1 MVPVPREIHP
11 VYRELKEEDM
21 GTKGTILAIAT
32 VASLSLV
39 TAACGSEDEPKSD
52 RGTSS
57 SASVTVDPTAGLVGP
72 GCADYVKAAPSGA
85 GSLAGMAKDPVAVAA
100 SHNPMLKTLTA
111 AVSGTLNKDVNLKDT
126 LNGGEYTVF
135 APVDEAFA
143 KLPREAVKTLGTS
156 AGAETLTKVL
166 TYHLVNGQKSPDQVE
181 GTFKT
186 VNGADLTVKGSGD
199 NLTVGA
205 DNAQVICGGIK
216 TANATVYLIDSV
228 LMPPSS

>member
-1 MVPVPREIHP
+1 
-11 VYRELKEEDM
+11 M
-21 GTKGTILAIAT
+21 GTKGKSFAVAV

-39 TAACGSEDEPKSD
+39 TAACGSSDEPKD
-52 RGTSS
+52 EET
-57 SASVTVDPTAGLVGP
+57 SASRSAADPATDLVGP
-72 GCADYVKAAPSGA
+72 GCADYARAAPDGA

-100 SHNPMLKTLTA
+100 SHNPVLKTLTA
-111 AVSGTLNKDVNLKDT
+111 AVSGKLNQDVNLIDT

-143 KLPREAVKTLGTS
+143 KLPRETVKTLGTP
-156 AGAETLTKVL
+156 AGAETLTEVL
-166 TYHLVNGQKSPDQVE
+166 TYHVVNGQKSPDQID

-199 NLTVGA
+199 TITVG
-205 DNAQVICGGIK
+205 DDDAQVICGGIK

>member
-1 MVPVPREIHP
+1 M
-11 VYRELKEEDM
+11 
-21 GTKGTILAIAT
+21 

-39 TAACGSEDEPKSD
+39 TAACSSSDEPKD
-52 RGTSS
+52 EKT
-57 SASVTVDPTAGLVGP
+57 SASVSAASPATDLVGP
-72 GCADYVKAAPSGA
+72 GCTDYIKAAANGA
-85 GSLAGMAKDPVAVAA
+85 GSLVGMAKDPVAVAA
-100 SHNPMLKTLTA
+100 SHNPVLKTLTA
-111 AVSGTLNKDVNLKDT
+111 AVSGKLNQDVNLIDT

-143 KLPREAVKTLGTS
+143 KLPRETVKTLGTP
-156 AGAETLTKVL
+156 AGAGALTDVL
-166 TYHLVNGQKSPDQVE
+166 TYHVVNGQKSPDQIA

-199 NLTVGA
+199 TITVGDDDA
-205 DNAQVICGGIK
+205 HVICGGIK